1 MDITTK
7 TLPSAMIGSL
17 LGHLAI
23 ALILFLAQMWIGRSP
38 VEPVREPLVIELPPL
53 KKEKQIVDSK
63 QGKKTEQAPEDS
75 FLGKEN
81 RVVQKQMVAKPREI
95 GPQHLSNSGTKKGPL
110 SKFGLNL
117 LKPSPEGTVKS
128 QDAPDFAKFQESFG
142 AVNQEF
148 VKGLAEGE
156 QTALNTREFV
166 FFSYFQRIREQLDR
180 AWRPVLKEQIVR
192 MYNRGRMLATDKEH
206 TTKTVVTLNG
216 VGEITRIQLLEES
229 GTRDLDE
236 AAIKAFNKAGPF
248 PNPPKQLVDD
258 TGQIEIRWDFILRT

>member
-1 MDITTK
+1 MPK
-7 TLPSAMIGSL
+7 AMLGSL
-17 LGHLAI
+17 LGHLLLA
-23 ALILFLAQMWIGRSP
+23 LFLMLAQQWMKGRE
-38 VEPVREPLVIELPPL
+38 VERPREPLVIELPQL
-53 KKEKQIVDSK
+53 KKEKQIVDSTT
-63 QGKKTEQAPEDS
+63 GKKVDKAPDEG

-81 RVVQKQMVAKPREI
+81 RVVEKQSVAKPKQE
-95 GPQHLSNSGTKKGPL
+95 GPPHFAKSGAKAGPL

-117 LKPSPEGTVKS
+117 LKPSQEGILKS
-128 QDAPDFAKFQESFG
+128 QDAPDFAKFQESYG
-142 AVNQEF
+142 AVKQEF

-180 AWRPVLKEQIVR
+180 AWRPVLKDQIVR
-192 MYNRGRMLATDKEH
+192 MYNRGRMLASDREH
-206 TTKTVVTLNG
+206 TTKTVVTLNA